1 MPLERTVRQPRYLHI
16 FDLVSLFH
24 LRYDWLKY
32 TNLREVLILTN
43 HIALR
48 PSSQPRYGQ
57 AYDAEKMA
65 RHSWSVHEGKVKHG
79 FITFPSDNDYFLLF
93 VSLLETIKINV
104 NNSRWIY
111 VV

>member
-1 MPLERTVRQPRYLHI
+1 MKKFTKVILFTALAVFLAGTNAVSTTI
-16 FDLVSLFH
+16 GIDGSFDSNEWAGYYSDDDGHVGPGSG
-24 LRYDWLKY
+24 
-32 TNLREVLILTN
+32 
-43 HIALR
+43 
-48 PSSQPRYGQ
+48 GQ

-65 RHSWSVHEGKVKHG
+65 CHSRSVHEGKVKHG
-79 FITFPSDNDYFLLF
+79 FITFPSDNDYFLLS